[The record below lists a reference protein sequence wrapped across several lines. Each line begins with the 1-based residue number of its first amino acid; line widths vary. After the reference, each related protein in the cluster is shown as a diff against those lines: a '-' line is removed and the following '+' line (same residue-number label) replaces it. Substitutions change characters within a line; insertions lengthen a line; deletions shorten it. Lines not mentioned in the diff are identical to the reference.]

1 MGLYITESYKAV
13 NGLTKAALILL
24 TASLYLGWYGYCT
37 ASWGRVFPEANSD
50 YFVGYGVWKI
60 ADNRSPLPDV
70 FVAIHGWLLNWYV
83 AFQTFAT
90 LGFISVNL
98 GYILILLL
106 VYVAPCKGNADL
118 GFWNGINC
126 IFGSVCW
133 LVAVVVFGVKFD
145 DTFDTFPYDDPTLQY
160 SFILAVVVVAVEL
173 VAGILL
179 LVNGRSN
186 SGSGGTAAAN
196 VDSINANA

>member
-37 ASWGRVFPEANSD
+37 VSWGRVYSKAMSD
-50 YFVGYGVWKI
+50 YFLGYGVWRI
-60 ADNRSPLPDV
+60 ADNRTPLPELY
-70 FVAIHGWLLNWYV
+70 ATHGWLLSWYV

-145 DTFDTFPYDDPTLQY
+145 DTFVTSSYDDPTLQY
-160 SFILAVVVVAVEL
+160 SFILAVVVVVVEL

-186 SGSGGTAAAN
+186 SGSGGTAAAHG
-196 VDSINANA
+196 DSINANA